1 MYITLYYN
9 SLKKKKREK
18 KNLARYFFEISIA
31 KSEGKEEEG
40 RRFWGFCWSMFF
52 LSRCPTENRI
62 AANAIREKSK
72 NYEFRVVNFVAQVI
86 FERDKRS
93 PRVTEQIVFRIFDA
107 RTNQCNRFNDLFFF
121 FFFQTRNQV
130 NSSETIHFLYI
141 YIYIRMKEIIR

>member
-1 MYITLYYN
+1 
-9 SLKKKKREK
+9 
-18 KNLARYFFEISIA
+18 
-31 KSEGKEEEG
+31 
-40 RRFWGFCWSMFF
+40 MFF

-121 FFFQTRNQV
+121 FFSNKEPGQFVGNDTLF
-130 NSSETIHFLYI
+130 IYI
-141 YIYIRMKEIIR
+141 YIYPHERDN